1 MDYTLDK
8 MPGPA
13 LDTYE
18 TTLPWNSRPS
28 AVAER
33 TATVQPEAGEMGLVA
48 GSRATAGS
56 ETSTR
61 PAMATGHPASDVP
74 RNGPVSVLNP
84 VDGMPLAQ
92 DDYFYRNRMDAL
104 YTGRGF
110 LIDYE
115 V

>member
-28 AVAER
+28 VVAER
-33 TATVQPEAGEMGLVA
+33 TATTQPEAGEMGLVA
-48 GSRATAGS
+48 GSHDTISGEA
-56 ETSTR
+56 STR
-61 PAMATGHPASDVP
+61 PAMAAGHPAADVQKNAP
-74 RNGPVSVLNP
+74 TPVLNP

-92 DDYFYRNRMDAL
+92 DDYFYRNRMEAL
-104 YTGRGF
+104 YTGRGY

-115 V
+115 I

>member
-28 AVAER
+28 VVAER

-61 PAMATGHPASDVP
+61 PAMATGHPASDVA
-74 RNGPVSVLNP
+74 RTGAMAVFNSI
-84 VDGMPLAQ
+84 DGMTPAQ
-92 DDYFYRNRMDAL
+92 DDYFYRNRMGAL
-104 YTGRGF
+104 YTTRGF

>member
-1 MDYTLDK
+1 MDYSLNR

-28 AVAER
+28 LVAER
-33 TATVQPEAGEMGLVA
+33 TAAVQPEAGEMGLVA
-48 GSRATAGS
+48 GSHDIVSGEA
-56 ETSTR
+56 STR

-74 RNGPVSVLNP
+74 VNGPTSVLNP
-84 VDGMPLAQ
+84 IDGMPLAQ
-92 DDYFYRNRMDAL
+92 DDYFYRNRMEAL
-104 YTGRGF
+104 YTGRGY

>member
-1 MDYTLDK
+1 MDYALNK
-8 MPGPA
+8 APSPA
-13 LDTYE
+13 VDSWE
-18 TTLPWNSRPS
+18 TVLPWNTRPS
-28 AVAER
+28 LVAER
-33 TATVQPEAGEMGLVA
+33 TAAVQPEAGEMGLVA
-48 GSRATAGS
+48 GSHDIISGEA
-56 ETSTR
+56 STR